1 VNWGSSLKTK
11 EVAMGNMICNLM
23 FGITIV
29 ILFEIT
35 VY

>member
-11 EVAMGNMICNLM
+11 EVAVGNMMHDLM
-23 FGITIV
+23 FRITIV

-35 VY
+35 IY